1 MAEEK
6 KQQNFEVLTDNYE
19 QEMLAK
25 KRAAKKALKEAEPPA
40 KLRINSLMDI
50 LTILLVFLL
59 KSYSTDAVAVT
70 PSADLDIPKGNT
82 MLTPE
87 QTVAVTVSKSAILV
101 DNQMVLAVKDGK
113 VEASQ
118 KRGGEDG
125 YFIVPLNKALTD
137 AVEKQRRIA
146 AVNPSAGKSLGICT
160 VIMDSETPFRMLTEV
175 MYTAGQAE
183 FSKFKFL
190 VVSTDGQEG

>member
-6 KQQNFEVLTDNYE
+6 NQTYEVLPENYE
-19 QEMLAK
+19 QEVLAK
-25 KRAAKKALKEAEPPA
+25 KKAAKKGEREVEPA
-40 KLRINSLMDI
+40 KLTMNSLMDI

-59 KSYSTDAVAVT
+59 KNYSTDAVSVT
-70 PSADLDIPKGNT
+70 PSSDLDLPKGMT
-82 MLTPE
+82 ALTPE

-101 DNQMVLAVKDGK
+101 DNAMVLTVKDGK

-118 KRGGEDG
+118 KRGGDDG
-125 YFIVPLNKALTD
+125 YFIIPLNKALAD

-146 AVNPSAGKSLGICT
+146 AVNPSAGKSLGIAT
-160 VIMDSETPFRMLTEV
+160 IIMDGETPFRLLTEV

-183 FSKFKFL
+183 YSKFKFL
-190 VVSTDGQEG
+190 VISNIEAGA